1 MTGVPTDEEL
11 RHAFLD
17 HGPTWIRAQAAAYGT
32 RAGAVPAPIADG
44 FRPFF
49 GADIDRAR
57 VVAAKINNPPFYA
70 ELLARGVD
78 RRDLLDFAA
87 GVAGITFDT
96 TIVIAPHAT
105 EGTEAQFTEIIFHE
119 LVHVVQYR
127 LLGVDRFTQLYVDG
141 WMAGRARFL
150 DNPAERYANILLEHI
165 AFILQNRYVEAPTA
179 AFSVEQ
185 VVRSLLGLSA

>member
-1 MTGVPTDEEL
+1 MNWL
-11 RHAFLD
+11 MH
-17 HGPTWIRAQAAAYGT
+17 
-32 RAGAVPAPIADG
+32 
-44 FRPFF
+44 
-49 GADIDRAR
+49 
-57 VVAAKINNPPFYA
+57 
-70 ELLARGVD
+70 
-78 RRDLLDFAA
+78 
-87 GVAGITFDT
+87 
-96 TIVIAPHAT
+96 
-105 EGTEAQFTEIIFHE
+105 HE

-165 AFILQNRYVEAPTA
+165 AFILQNRYAEAPTA

>member
-1 MTGVPTDEEL
+1 MTGVLTDEEL

-96 TIVIAPHAT
+96 TIVIAPRAT
-105 EGTEAQFTEIIFHE
+105 EGTEAQFTGSIASLNSTSTAGWQGVRGFSTTPPSATRTSCSSTLRSSCRIGT
-119 LVHVVQYR
+119 QKRRRRRSR
-127 LLGVDRFTQLYVDG
+127 LSK
-141 WMAGRARFL
+141 WCGR
-150 DNPAERYANILLEHI
+150 Y
-165 AFILQNRYVEAPTA
+165 
-179 AFSVEQ
+179 
-185 VVRSLLGLSA
+185 